1 MDGSGLFAAA
11 EICLAA
17 SLTLA
22 SHTADPEEVGP
33 ISKDTRSSRGWLEVI
48 LKYHLEY
55 FKF

>member
-55 FKF
+55 YKF